1 MMSLPSHA
9 GDDMSSPP
17 SYADGNAAEATWS
30 WHDVGAE
37 PCERWRCRGDV
48 GRGVMLL
55 PSHTSDV
62 IADDHATVTP
72 GLICI

>member
-1 MMSLPSHA
+1 MMSLSSHA
-9 GDDMSSPP
+9 GDDLSSPP
-17 SYADGNAAEATWS
+17 SYVDDDAAETTWS
-30 WHDVGAE
+30 WRDVSAE
-37 PCERWRCRGDV
+37 PCEWWRCRGDV